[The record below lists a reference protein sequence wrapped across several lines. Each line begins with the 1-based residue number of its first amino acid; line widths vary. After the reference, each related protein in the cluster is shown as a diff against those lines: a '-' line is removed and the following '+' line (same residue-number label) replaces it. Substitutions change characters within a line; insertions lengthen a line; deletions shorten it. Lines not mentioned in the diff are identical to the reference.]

1 MADNEENLDWVAEVD
16 RDQLPRLFTK
26 YNINTPERRSVAVEN
41 MDRWMDSLVDL
52 ESAGSGNVMNVSGDS
67 KASGYTQVIP
77 STKDLIV
84 SQMSQSKS
92 PAVRALGKK
101 VASAKYFMDLP
112 KDEQLAASRFHIYQ
126 KKGSDPYINRVFD
139 GDPGF
144 DLYERFWHT
153 VPTKRLRKR
162 GLQFLKPGKKMPTYT
177 RGGSPLLRVG
187 QVGVPMIV
195 DKLAGGGPV
204 ADPRGIAALGRGRD
218 TELVHMTPSEVGGL
232 QQLAESLG
240 GSLTINPNT
249 GLPEAGFL
257 EDWGPTILGLALAP
271 MTGGLTLGTQ
281 MGIAAAT
288 GATAGAV
295 TGDWK
300 QGLRWGM
307 GVAGGQSMGSSLM
320 GAGAPAA
327 TGTAAGGQ
335 TASQTASQT
344 AGQTAGQTASQAARS
359 VIPTGASGTPM
370 YATGD
375 IAKRFG
381 TDVLGQGY
389 SQMFKGITA
398 KDMAGIKALGMKA
411 PLAAFGSI
419 ALNPYTQEL
428 EPLDEK
434 RKKVEGEMEYP
445 EGGFRAPTRTFATSL
460 GPSDSREELMFQP
473 NPFVGIGYE
482 PYYGAGGGIVDIE
495 EYQEGGAVNTQTT
508 PAAPAPLYK
517 ESFPSYEGSSSMYT
531 PSFPSY
537 ETSGGISSLGT
548 GEKDYFPG
556 ETRQEKAEDAAHD
569 FKTQMLINNPETWLS
584 QYSPWTGL
592 PIIRQHTPGMEM
604 VTDPRTGRLKYTY
617 PEVDVSPVAPA
628 QTSFSSS
635 RIRPMAPAGTPFTS
649 LETYASPSV
658 RTDFNP
664 TDKDIGMALMAGIAS
679 QGGKYTP
686 PASFTATN
694 PFFRRAQGFGSG
706 EARYFNEGGLTKG
719 PGDGMSDE
727 IMTTISGV
735 KPAALSPGE
744 FVVPADVVSGV
755 GNGDTNAG
763 AKRLYAMMD
772 RVRKSR
778 TGKTSQPK
786 EIDAGGMLPA

>member
-1 MADNEENLDWVAEVD
+1 MADNEENLDWTAEVD
-16 RDQLPRLFTK
+16 KDQLPRLFAK

-41 MDRWMDSLVDL
+41 MDRWIDSLVDL
-52 ESAGSGNVMNVSGDS
+52 ESAGSGNVMNVSKNS

-77 STKDLIV
+77 GTKDLIV

-112 KDEQLAASRFHIYQ
+112 KDEQLAASRFHMYQ

-153 VPTKRLRKR
+153 VPTKRLRER

-177 RGGSPLLRVG
+177 RGGSQLIRVG
-187 QVGVPMIV
+187 PVGVPMIV
-195 DKLAGGGPV
+195 DKLASGGPV

-257 EDWGPTILGLALAP
+257 EDGGPTILGLAMAP
-271 MTGGLTLGTQ
+271 MTGGLSLAQSAMLAG
-281 MGIAAAT
+281 AT
-288 GATAGAV
+288 GVTAGAV

-320 GAGAPAA
+320 GAAPGAVTSAGTTIPSVAN
-327 TGTAAGGQ
+327 TAAVVPPVEPVTTFGQ
-335 TASQTASQT
+335 GFATESGLDKSLLGIKDFSLGPGAKTLE
-344 AGQTAGQTASQAARS
+344 
-359 VIPTGASGTPM
+359 IPTLFDAPLSDAVKAAAQAPGVTTVPFDAPIANPLSVQISSAPTSVPM
-370 YATGD
+370 YAPGD
-375 IAKRFG
+375 IAKRFDP
-381 TDVLGQGY
+381 DVLGQGY
-389 SQMFKGITA
+389 SQMYEGLTA
-398 KDMAGIKALGMKA
+398 PDMAGIKALGMKA

-419 ALNPYTQEL
+419 GLNAYEDDW
-428 EPLDEK
+428 EPEEYK

-445 EGGFRAPTRTFATSL
+445 KGGFTAPTRTFATSL
-460 GPSDSREELMFQP
+460 GPSDSREDLMFQP
-473 NPFVGIGYE
+473 NPFVGIGYR
-482 PYYGAGGGIVDIE
+482 PYYGAGGGIIDLE
-495 EYQEGGAVNTQTT
+495 RYQEGGAVNTQTT

-517 ESFPSYEGSSSMYT
+517 ESFPSYAETT
-531 PSFPSY
+531 PTYAQSFPSY
-537 ETSGGISSLGT
+537 ETSGGIPSLGAGSF
-548 GEKDYFPG
+548 GETDYFPQD
-556 ETRQEKAEDAAHD
+556 RAAQAKQDAANQFHRNW
-569 FKTQMLINNPETWLS
+569 MLRDSTDYFQHFN
-584 QYSPWTGL
+584 PWTGDPL
-592 PIIRQHTPGMEM
+592 P
-604 VTDPRTGRLKYTY
+604 
-617 PEVDVSPVAPA
+617 
-628 QTSFSSS
+628 
-635 RIRPMAPAGTPFTS
+635 
-649 LETYASPSV
+649 
-658 RTDFNP
+658 
-664 TDKDIGMALMAGIAS
+664 AGIA
-679 QGGKYTP
+679 
-686 PASFTATN
+686 
-694 PFFRRAQGFGSG
+694 RMEEFGYG
-706 EARYFNEGGLTKG
+706 MPYYETKVRMAEGGLTKG

-735 KPAALSPGE
+735 RPAALSPGE

-786 EIDAGGMLPA
+786 EIKAGGMLPA